1 MSGNRA
7 NSGVDAA
14 QTVLVIDDH
23 EGFRMQARRLLER
36 EGYRV
41 VEGVD
46 GADGIRRALRERPDL
61 ILLDVHLPDATGFEV
76 VARLQAAGTLVPI
89 ILIST
94 HPAADLAERLGDSG
108 ATGFIEKADL
118 SASSITAMLASGR

>member
-1 MSGNRA
+1 MSGHRA
-7 NSGVDAA
+7 KSVAADA

-23 EGFRMQARRLLER
+23 EGFRRQARRLLER

-46 GADGIRRALRERPDL
+46 GADGIRRAVGDRPDL
-61 ILLDVHLPDATGFEV
+61 ILLDVHLPDTTGFDV
-76 VARLQAAGTLVPI
+76 AARLQAGGTQAPI

-94 HPAADLAERLGDSG
+94 HPAADLAGRIRDSG
-108 ATGFIEKADL
+108 AAGFIEKADL
-118 SASSITAMLASGR
+118 SASSITAMLSSRR